1 MVAFKVP
8 GGLVRISGDAM
19 KMAGGGVRDGG
30 MALRSTKYEGVNA
43 TPSLAPKRVCMA
55 AAARWPTIVN
65 RRQ

>member
-1 MVAFKVP
+1 MP
-8 GGLVRISGDAM
+8 GGLIRISCDAM

-43 TPSLAPKRVCMA
+43 IPSSLAPKHVCMA

-65 RRQ
+65 RRQRV

>member
-1 MVAFKVP
+1 MP
-8 GGLVRISGDAM
+8 GSLVRIAGDAM
-19 KMAGGGVRDGG
+19 KMAGGGVRRG
-30 MALRSTKYEGVNA
+30 MVLRSTKYEGVNA

>member
-1 MVAFKVP
+1 MAFEMP
-8 GGLVRISGDAM
+8 GGSIRISCDTM

-55 AAARWPTIVN
+55 ATARWPTIVN